1 MSTRFIDDVFNL
13 SRFYDDVFN
22 FVENWKEETM
32 SNKFVSFL
40 EAAGRDF
47 LRGLAWFLPYAA
59 GPGSIAVSLFAPAL
73 GPIFNSTVSAVVLA
87 EQKYAA
93 LGKQTGTGASK
104 LADVLQLMEPV
115 IAQGLVVA
123 GKPADT
129 EAVKGY
135 INSVVTVLNTMPA
148 LIVAPAVAQ

>member
-1 MSTRFIDDVFNL
+1 
-13 SRFYDDVFN
+13 
-22 FVENWKEETM
+22 
-32 SNKFVSFL
+32 
-40 EAAGRDF
+40 
-47 LRGLAWFLPYAA
+47 
-59 GPGSIAVSLFAPAL
+59 
-73 GPIFNSTVSAVVLA
+73 
-87 EQKYAA
+87 
-93 LGKQTGTGASK
+93 
-104 LADVLQLMEPV
+104 MEPV